1 MCLSSI
7 MLDSDI
13 RGNKKYYLETILEE
27 HKYTIKKNKT
37 ENLINDDSD
46 LSPSDNEPDNES
58 HN

>member
-1 MCLSSI
+1 
-7 MLDSDI
+7 MLDSVI
-13 RGNKKYYLETILEE
+13 GVNKKYYLETLVEE
-27 HKYTIKKNKT
+27 HTIKNNKT